1 MSKIFLSCILCAALA
16 ASSLTV
22 FAADAEK
29 GQPDVYVNDSKIIF
43 TDQAA
48 QIVND
53 RTLVPARGV
62 FESMGNK
69 VEWDN
74 ETRTVTVTSSTGVT
88 VATIVID
95 STEMNVRTYKSL
107 MEAEDVTVEL
117 DVPAQIMNDRTMIPL
132 RAVSEAFNCEVKWD
146 EENYCVNITT
156 GEPARLEGA
165 TDIPTP
171 VPDEEKVT
179 MSLSTDAENVANGD
193 EFDVYIN
200 VENVPADCFVSA
212 LVGTIEYDKSKFE
225 YVADS
230 SAFLD
235 DSGNIIEN
243 SVPTDNNTVNNGYA
257 FYVMNIDESTAN
269 KAGGRIYKA
278 TFRKLTDEK
287 NEMSIDRSYI
297 SGFGYSSYI
306 QFTKAGSTEDI
317 TYKGSDIIISKTPL
331 SI

>member
-1 MSKIFLSCILCAALA
+1 MSKKILSCILCAALT

-22 FAADAEK
+22 LAADVEN
-29 GQPDVYVNDSKIIF
+29 GQPDVYVNDSKIVF
-43 TDQAA
+43 SDQAA

-62 FESMGNK
+62 FEAMGNR
-69 VEWDN
+69 VEWND
-74 ETRTVTVTSSTGVT
+74 ETRTVKVTSSTGVT

-95 STEMNVRTYKSL
+95 SAEMTVRTYKSL
-107 MEAEDVTVEL
+107 LVAEDVTVEL

-132 RAVSEAFNCEVKWD
+132 RAVSEAFNCEVEWD

-165 TDIPTP
+165 IIPTP
-171 VPDEEKVT
+171 TPDEEKVT
-179 MSLSTDAENVANGD
+179 MSLETDATNVAEGE

-200 VENVPADCFVSA
+200 VANVPADYFVSA

-235 DSGNIIEN
+235 DSGNVIEN
-243 SVPTDNNTVNNGYA
+243 SVPTDNDTVNNGYA
-257 FYVMNIDESTAN
+257 FYVMNIDENTAN
-269 KAGGRIYKA
+269 KEGGRIYKA
-278 TFRKLTDEK
+278 TFKKLTDEK
-287 NEMSIDRSYI
+287 SEISIDRSYI

-306 QFTKAGSTEDI
+306 QFTKTGSIEDVI
-317 TYKGSDIIISKTPL
+317 YKGSDITISKTPL

>member
-1 MSKIFLSCILCAALA
+1 
-16 ASSLTV
+16 
-22 FAADAEK
+22 
-29 GQPDVYVNDSKIIF
+29 
-43 TDQAA
+43 
-48 QIVND
+48 
-53 RTLVPARGV
+53 
-62 FESMGNK
+62 
-69 VEWDN
+69 
-74 ETRTVTVTSSTGVT
+74 
-88 VATIVID
+88 
-95 STEMNVRTYKSL
+95 

-132 RAVSEAFNCEVKWD
+132 RAVSEAFNCHVEWD